1 MQRIAEIRFDGEK
14 ARLRES
20 YENLTVRHAQAIRLL
35 RRVLDEVTENQEG
48 DSVYTY
54 IVTDILEDIKAFL
67 DARKKD

>member
-1 MQRIAEIRFDGEK
+1 MKRIAEISFDGEK

-20 YENLTVRHAQAIRLL
+20 YESLSVHHAQAIRLL
-35 RRVLDEVTENQEG
+35 RRVLSEVTENQEG

-67 DARKKD
+67 VQP